1 MITDN
6 TARWIENLA
15 PRLRDYPRFTDRTQE
30 ASEAD
35 DLSAKAKYYFG
46 TGLLE
51 DFFGS
56 DYYNADFDPQPEE
69 GVKVTAVRDLSA
81 LVEGVEDREKLE
93 ESISNMLD
101 QVSGKIA
108 PEAPAGDNEAGEMD
122 KEKFQEM
129 RKDPF
134 VNGFFNMMT
143 DSLNMQGYYDGVE
156 SQMQSIIGDYDG
168 SDLEDEIERVD
179 ADQMSSSLDDL
190 MAEMLDGHIDTG
202 DGEDK

>member
-15 PRLRDYPRFTDRTQE
+15 PRLRDYLRFTDRTQE